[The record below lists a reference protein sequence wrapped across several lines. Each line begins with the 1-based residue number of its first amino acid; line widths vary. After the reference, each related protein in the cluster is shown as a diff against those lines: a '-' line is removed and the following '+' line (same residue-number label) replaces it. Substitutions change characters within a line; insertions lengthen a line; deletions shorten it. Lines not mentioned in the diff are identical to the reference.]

1 MRILCL
7 LALLALV
14 VAACGTPGSGISPTD
29 WECQAYDMHGQYFR
43 AFGTTREQT
52 FESVM
57 AQCKLESMDGSTC
70 IGDPQK
76 CMPPKTQ

>member
-1 MRILCL
+1 
-7 LALLALV
+7 
-14 VAACGTPGSGISPTD
+14 
-29 WECQAYDMHGQYFR
+29 MHGQYFR

-76 CMPPKTQ
+76 CMPPKPQ